1 MITAFFSRPR
11 RARSEPHCAIED
23 RLRRLLQSPVLHP
36 HRFSAHCE
44 IGPFVVAHV
53 CRERSLVVELL
64 AQAEQRERQQQR
76 AAFLVELGYTV
87 LRVCPRE
94 LGRHPRRVLR
104 RVRAALRPAGR

>member
-1 MITAFFSRPR
+1 MFTVFFTGPRRPR
-11 RARSEPHCAIED
+11 PEPHCAIED
-23 RLRRLLQSPVLHP
+23 RLRRLLQSRSLHP
-36 HRFSAHCE
+36 HRFSARCE

-76 AAFLVELGYTV
+76 ALFLAEFGYTV

-94 LGRHPRRVLR
+94 LRRHPRRVLR

>member
-1 MITAFFSRPR
+1 MFTAFFSGPRQPRP
-11 RARSEPHCAIED
+11 EPHCALEE
-23 RLRRLLQSPVLHP
+23 RLRQLLQSRSLHP
-36 HRFSAHCE
+36 HCFSARCE

-76 AAFLVELGYTV
+76 AAFLAELGYTV